1 MTTAQ
6 RPRRRLFF
14 EAALGTVGTALLLL
28 TFIWQDWIEEIFG
41 VDPDEGNGSLEWV
54 ISAAFLVVAV
64 CSWLLARAE
73 WKRWR
78 LSQSEVGLASTP
90 E

>member
-1 MTTAQ
+1 MTTAR
-6 RPRRRLFF
+6 RPRRRLFL
-14 EAALGTVGTALLLL
+14 EASLGTIGTVLLLL
-28 TFIWQDWIEEIFG
+28 TLIWQDWIEQIFG

-54 ISAAFLVVAV
+54 ISAVFLVVAV

-78 LSQSEVGLASTP
+78 VSQSEVGLAGTP
-90 E
+90 R

>member
-64 CSWLLARAE
+64 CSWVLARAE

-78 LSQSEVGLASTP
+78 LSQSEVGLAATR